1 MTLILSGTDGLSDI
15 DGSASTPAIRGTD
28 ANTGIFFPAA
38 DTIAFSEGGAE
49 VARFNA
55 DAQFVSRA
63 GTVSLPVLT
72 TTGDLNT
79 GIFFPAADTIALS
92 AGGAQQMSVAGSSVF
107 IGSDTLINLFD
118 LRSQSLGSSGYK
130 RLTGGLILQWGSVV
144 VTTNVNISVS
154 FPIAFPSS
162 CYCVVQAGSGL
173 TQAPNGGRQDFASTT
188 FSWATTG
195 FTVRQYNALTA
206 TAYQAWFAIGI

>member
-1 MTLILSGTDGLSDI
+1 MSKIALSGDAAGTGTFTIASPNSNNNRTLTLPDATGTVAVS
-15 DGSASTPAIRGTD
+15 GSAVTFGALTATSLDVGTGSVSTPSLTFTGDT
-28 ANTGIFFPAA
+28 NTGIYSP
-38 DTIAFSEGGAE
+38 T
-49 VARFNA
+49 
-55 DAQFVSRA
+55 
-63 GTVSLPVLT
+63 
-72 TTGDLNT
+72 
-79 GIFFPAADTIALS
+79 ADTIALS

-195 FTVRQYNALTA
+195 FTVRQYNAVTA